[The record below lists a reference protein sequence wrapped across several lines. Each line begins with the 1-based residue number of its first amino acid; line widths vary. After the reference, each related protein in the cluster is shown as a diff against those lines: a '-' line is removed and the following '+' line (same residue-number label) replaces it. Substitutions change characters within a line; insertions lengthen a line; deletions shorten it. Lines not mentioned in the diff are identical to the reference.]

1 METALF
7 APLAIAALAF
17 LATHLLPSSL
27 ILRPHLVR
35 LLGENGYLAA
45 YSLLAL
51 ATFGWLVFAYGQ
63 APHTLIVWTPGLLHF
78 VPLLLMP
85 FALWF
90 ILCGVAGPNPTSVK
104 QEQKLA
110 EAEPA
115 SGMLRVTRHPVQWG
129 IALFAFG
136 HLLAN
141 GDLASL
147 IFFGALMLLAVL
159 GMLHIDQRKAA
170 TLGEPWQRFVAA
182 TSVLPLGAIMAG
194 RNRFV
199 FSEVAGWRLLLAGA
213 IYLLLLFA
221 HHWLFGV
228 IPY

>member
-7 APLAIAALAF
+7 APLAIASLAF

-27 ILRPHLVR
+27 TLRPHLVQ

-51 ATFGWLVFAYGQ
+51 ATFGWLAFAYWQ
-63 APHTLIVWTPGLLHF
+63 APHTLMVWNPGLLHF

-85 FALWF
+85 FAFWF
-90 ILCGVAGPNPTSVK
+90 IICGVTGPNPTSVK
-104 QEQKLA
+104 QEQKLT
-110 EAEPA
+110 EAESA
-115 SGMLRVTRHPVQWG
+115 SGMLRVTRHPLQWG

-147 IFFGALMLLAVL
+147 IFFGSFVLLATL
-159 GMLHIDQRKAA
+159 GMLHIDQRKTA
-170 TLGEPWQRFVAA
+170 TLGEPWQRFIGA
-182 TSVLPLGAIMAG
+182 TSTLPFGAILTG

-199 FSEVAGWRLLLAGA
+199 FSEVGGWRLLLAGV

-221 HHWLFGV
+221 HRWLFGV